1 LKGYSTWVRA
11 LAPITS
17 SVTALIVTP
26 IVSLLTPPNGRASAD
41 QIWRAYSAGDAVHSS
56 GETAPAEAEAEAA
69 IDTFHLVPTSFPGR
83 AGALVVIGGFAVFLF
98 GVLSAAWGSS
108 LAGELA
114 IGGMLAVFA
123 GGFVRV
129 YAE

>member
-1 LKGYSTWVRA
+1 VSFVGRA
-11 LAPITS
+11 A
-17 SVTALIVTP
+17 ALIV
-26 IVSLLTPPNGRASAD
+26 L
-41 QIWRAYSAGDAVHSS
+41 AGF
-56 GETAPAEAEAEAA
+56 G
-69 IDTFHLVPTSFPGR
+69 
-83 AGALVVIGGFAVFLF
+83 VFLF

-123 GGFVRV
+123 GGLARV